1 MYVVAI
7 YNIDKILQIEYL
19 EVILITGVILPVID
33 SFYKEEILH
42 RLKINIL
49 LALYIVFFLTLF
61 FTVRNDLFHLVFQ
74 KKILSTLLLSL
85 FFR

>member
-19 EVILITGVILPVID
+19 EVILITDVILLVID
-33 SFYKEEILH
+33 SFYKDEILH

-61 FTVRNDLFHLVFQ
+61 FTFRNDLFHLVFQ
-74 KKILSTLLLSL
+74 KNNLSTLLLSL